1 MSILKKFPKLN
12 KKSFLLY
19 TNLFDLLYKEIN
31 LITPDEY
38 QINDCLRNN
47 KRLFSNYFSDDY
59 EIWSEIKSF
68 AQVEKL
74 LQKNSNFP
82 LRLFSVSSEIEK
94 IKLEKVNQISKD
106 KKKRFDKNVQIL
118 ISQYLQKVIFTKIN

>member
-19 TNLFDLLYKEIN
+19 TNLFDSLYKEIN
-31 LITPDEY
+31 LITPDEF

-82 LRLFSVSSEIEK
+82 LRLFSVSREIEK

-106 KKKRFDKNVQIL
+106 KETI
-118 ISQYLQKVIFTKIN
+118 